1 MGNLIFGSGQEG
13 EVECTFSSYS
23 TPHIFFKKHQ
33 NKQTMKSQIDRSSL
47 PPQKEYKVTIHH
59 LPMKVQCETYVR
71 EASPTSD

>member
-1 MGNLIFGSGQEG
+1 
-13 EVECTFSSYS
+13 
-23 TPHIFFKKHQ
+23 
-33 NKQTMKSQIDRSSL
+33 MKSQIDRSSL